1 LGVPA
6 QDHILHTGFL
16 ERVLAETDIAF
27 PEDDQLGALQEGAV
41 VRAER
46 RIDHA
51 TVGESNRVHRHLE
64 NPVELRT
71 IPIGGTDVG
80 RAEWCVASQ
89 SIEGS
94 LEQQSVLPLPEQQLT
109 VRQQIERLELWR
121 RLSHAH
127 GQTPA
132 RSSSCTR
139 PPWQYPRDSGGR
151 LFGGLGIQVEHA
163 NPTALVGEVLAHR
176 GPQSRRAAGHNR
188 DAIHR
193 SVFAM
198 ERLTEPE

>member
-1 LGVPA
+1 MPTRTA
-6 QDHILHTGFL
+6 PWAYRPRITSLHTGFL
-16 ERVLAETDIAF
+16 ERVLAETHIAF

-80 RAEWCVASQ
+80 RAERCVPSQ

-121 RLSHAH
+121 RLSHR
-127 GQTPA
+127 T
-132 RSSSCTR
+132 RSDTSPLQFMHST
-139 PPWQYPRDSGGR
+139 S
-151 LFGGLGIQVEHA
+151 V
-163 NPTALVGEVLAHR
+163 
-176 GPQSRRAAGHNR
+176 
-188 DAIHR
+188 AI
-193 SVFAM
+193 
-198 ERLTEPE
+198 P